1 MNRTVKEIS
10 KALGTNKDVVYRI
23 IEKCHLEPVP
33 NDNPKEPKR
42 YSDESNSIIKKEFHK
57 LQEKHG
63 TNTTMPGNS
72 SDNSELVLFLQKQI
86 DRYETE
92 IDRLNSI
99 IEDKD
104 ATIKE
109 LTDKLTKTVESNHLE
124 TIRYQEL
131 FAREQTTKLLTAQAQ
146 TRFNLFKPSTWKKH
160 KAAETPDL
168 EPLTSDEQ

>member
-1 MNRTVKEIS
+1 MNRTVREIT
-10 KALGTNKDVVYRI
+10 KALGTNKNVVYRI
-23 IEKCHLEPVP
+23 ISKNNLEPIP

-42 YSDESNSIIKKEFHK
+42 YSDESYKIIENEYNK

-63 TNTTMPGNS
+63 ESKEDMPGNS
-72 SDNSELVLFLQKQI
+72 TDNSDLITELQNQI
-86 DRYETE
+86 ERKDKE
-92 IDRLNSI
+92 IERLNKI

-104 ATIKE
+104 TTIKE
-109 LTDKLTKTVESNHLE
+109 LVKSNHLE

-146 TRFNLFKPSTWKKH
+146 TRFNLFKPSTWKRN

>member
-1 MNRTVKEIS
+1 MNRTVREIT
-10 KALGTNKDVVYRI
+10 KALGTNKNVVYRI
-23 IEKCHLEPVP
+23 ISKNNLEPIP

-42 YSDESNSIIKKEFHK
+42 YSDEAYRIIENEYNK

-63 TNTTMPGNS
+63 GSKEDMPGNS
-72 SDNSELVLFLQKQI
+72 TDNSDLITELQNQI
-86 DRYETE
+86 ERKDKE
-92 IDRLNSI
+92 IERLNKI

-104 ATIKE
+104 TTIKE
-109 LTDKLTKTVESNHLE
+109 LVKSNHLE

-146 TRFNLFKPSTWKKH
+146 TRFNLFKPSTWKRN

-168 EPLTSDEQ
+168 EPLTESE

>member
-1 MNRTVKEIS
+1 MNRTVREITRE
-10 KALGTNKDVVYRI
+10 LGTNKNVVYRI
-23 IEKCHLEPVP
+23 ISKHNLKPVP
-33 NDNPKEPKR
+33 TDNPKETKR
-42 YSDESNSIIKKEFHK
+42 YSDEAYQIIVNEYGK

-63 TNTTMPGNS
+63 ETQTETTPNS
-72 SDNSELVLFLQKQI
+72 SDNSDLITALQNQI
-86 DRYETE
+86 ERNEKE
-92 IDRLNSI
+92 IERLNKI

-109 LTDKLTKTVESNHLE
+109 LVKSNHLE

-146 TRFNLFKPSTWKKH
+146 TRFNIFKPSTWKRNKT
-160 KAAETPDL
+160 ESPNL

>member
-1 MNRTVKEIS
+1 MNRTVREIT
-10 KALGTNKDVVYRI
+10 KALGTNKNVVYRI
-23 IEKCHLEPVP
+23 INKCHLEPVP

-42 YSDESNSIIKKEFHK
+42 YSDESYLIIEREYGT

-63 TNTTMPGNS
+63 ESKEDMPGNS
-72 SDNSELVLFLQKQI
+72 TDNSDLIIELQNQI
-86 DRYETE
+86 ERKDKE
-92 IDRLNSI
+92 IERLNKI

-104 ATIKE
+104 TTIKE
-109 LTDKLTKTVESNHLE
+109 LVKSNHLE

-146 TRFNLFKPSTWKKH
+146 TRFNLFKPSTWKKR